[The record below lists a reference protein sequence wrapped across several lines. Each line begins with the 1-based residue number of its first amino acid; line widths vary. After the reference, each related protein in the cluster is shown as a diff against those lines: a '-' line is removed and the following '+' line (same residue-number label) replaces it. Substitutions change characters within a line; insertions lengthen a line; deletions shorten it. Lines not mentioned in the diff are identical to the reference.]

1 MGNSDTIVKK
11 PEGPIKHIVVLM
23 LENRSFDHML
33 GFLPLND
40 LNGLKGN
47 ESNKDKQN
55 NVISVSSSA
64 EFVVK
69 PDPNHE
75 FKDVNEQLFDVYSDS
90 VDSNGVHPENRNS
103 GFVKNY
109 QRIIENESQD
119 ISQVMKCFSRQY
131 LPALTA
137 LAAHYTLCDNWFSS
151 VPSSTW
157 PNRFYV
163 HAATSHGHLCTPGAL
178 QGVEDIAKDLFSSSY
193 QMRTIYENLQDS
205 NYSWS
210 VFYSD
215 FSLCFLFKSLWD
227 YKEHFSPLKD
237 FFDQVECGCLPSYSF
252 LEPRHFGFFPNNQHA
267 SHDVRFGENL
277 IAKVYNVIRSNKEI
291 WEKTLLVILYDEHGG
306 FYDHVFPP
314 TAISPDDI
322 SSKEKFMFNRLGVRV
337 PAVLISP
344 WVPQQVDHT
353 LYDHTSLLATVKTQF
368 NLPKF
373 LTRRDQNANLFTN
386 NILSSP
392 REDTL
397 GTISIPFPSNSFS
410 PTPSVSLSS
419 HEKSCLASAEY
430 LFINC
435 LKEKQKTFE
444 ESDEGNALNFLMS
457 VGKISEDISDK
468 ILKAERFLHKTVQR
482 FLAIL

>member
-1 MGNSDTIVKK
+1 
-11 PEGPIKHIVVLM
+11 M

-33 GFLPLND
+33 GFLPLNG

-47 ESNKDKQN
+47 ESNNDKQN

-75 FKDVNEQLFDVYSDS
+75 FKDVNEQLFNDYSYN
-90 VDSNGVHPENRNS
+90 VDPDNVASENRNS

-119 ISQVMKCFSRQY
+119 ISQVMKCFSRQH
-131 LPALTA
+131 LPALTT
-137 LAAHYTLCDNWFSS
+137 LATHYALCDNWFSS

-163 HAATSHGHLCTPGAL
+163 HAATSHGHLHTPGAF
-178 QGVEDIAKDLFSSSY
+178 QGVKDMADDLFSNSY

-205 NYSWS
+205 GYSWR

-344 WVPQQVDHT
+344 WLPQQVNHT

-373 LTRRDQNANLFTN
+373 LTKRDENANSFININ
-386 NILSSP
+386 NILPSP